1 MATIRPPV
9 RPAPGT
15 GSPVPDGQ
23 ADTPQRGASASRTGP
38 SVLHGLKQ
46 RIADLRPNRYQAG
59 TATLVASTTTTG
71 SATRPDVR
79 RNPRPDRVVTDA
91 ELGPH
96 RRAAIESKVVAGQQS
111 LFKPDVPDHGVPQ
124 VPEAQRAMAD
134 AGHFRTASAR
144 LFGGGEAAE
153 SLAQRLLA
161 NQPPAAEGPHPHKG
175 PVVLASA
182 LHALCG
188 PDPSAAEKLLDALV
202 AGEESAQVF
211 ALQRLLASTVNGN
224 EVLTH
229 ITGLEQPPE
238 QAAHRRDAL
247 RLCSALEAAGFPIGE
262 HTSVNAVVGAL
273 AAQADLRMEHDIGT
287 EHDAPLQ
294 LLAKAVTHAHGMSEG
309 SAPAGAPHKAAYVAW
324 QKGGFTT
331 SGPGSEF
338 NQTIERLY
346 KFMTYVDR
354 ADHGPRTAGNL
365 LREMGDLF
373 PRAIGHRKSPLSN
386 MRHGTMGSDLGTL
399 REEAEKFRQALG
411 DTIDPLRHQF
421 MRDLARPEI
430 QASAPHLN
438 ARLACAA
445 TLDLMQALGRTHIK
459 VSADDVVARARE
471 IETALGRDPARVDE
485 ALIRKT
491 FKTLDKPRVIPNLG
505 SRATL
510 HLRMLEELGQRLIQ
524 THPLPAGKLGD
535 PADLKAECDALK
547 QMPDRTPVQEARLD
561 AMQLQL
567 LHLTHGAVEQAR
579 TIKAGGPPRIP
590 LFKMSDLLHMAGSTP
605 REGPTAADAKDV
617 AKRLAQ
623 ARYESMSTFTHS
635 AAVGVNVPGV
645 MVLKAVKKVG
655 IPVVYPIV
663 RADAGVRAS
672 VTVGVSNTGG
682 RLFVGKDFTANSEI
696 GAGAAWVFDVPLTK
710 LSTGLFGQAS
720 AGADWSGKAG
730 RLEGGGG
737 ACITT
742 RNDVEGSE
750 GKLAEVVDFMFET
763 AKPELAEADAGAARV
778 PDLLDPAALRARER
792 TASRPERP
800 QTPGDFWNRFVDRF
814 GDDPCIGISWDRET
828 SASAAVGAAAGAFAR
843 GEDAKD
849 ASIGPTASANV
860 RAGKGLFRRGTDALG
875 ADVPTQVRSSLVT
888 AGAGLSVAQASP
900 LFSKND
906 THDIV
911 GVGVAATPLHGISA
925 QWNLAGGVGVAKLGR
940 TADGLLSAPV
950 CQREYIFRDRNRL
963 IEYANSHRAEWE
975 AAMVDQDPT
984 GKTTPADARERL
996 NDFLVQV
1003 KSAPSRSD
1011 MLYGNLMTLKPEK
1024 AAHINDLESVAK
1036 TLIGGADGAGGARP
1050 PSEQARIEHNR
1061 IQNEISHLLMDDTSW
1076 NHAGIYSVELPQH
1089 GHNFGVSALL
1099 GAGSQEAARGARLTS
1114 LLIAGQ
1120 PGGEAPDAG
1129 PRSP

>member
-1 MATIRPPV
+1 MATIRPQV
-9 RPAPGT
+9 RPAPDA
-15 GSPVPDGQ
+15 GSPAPDAQ
-23 ADTPQRGASASRTGP
+23 PDAPQRNASASRTGP
-38 SVLHGLKQ
+38 NMLRGLKQ
-46 RIADLRPNRYQAG
+46 KIADLRPNRYQAG
-59 TATLVASTTTTG
+59 TATLTASTSITG
-71 SATRPDVR
+71 GPTQPDVR
-79 RNPRPDRVVTDA
+79 RNPRPDRQVTA
-91 ELGPH
+91 AGLGPH
-96 RRAAIESKVVAGQQS
+96 RRAAIEAKVVAGQQS
-111 LFKPDVPDHGVPQ
+111 LFKPDAPDHGMPQ
-124 VPEAQRAMAD
+124 VPVAQRAMAD
-134 AGHFRTASAR
+134 AGHFRSASAH

-161 NQPPAAEGPHPHKG
+161 NQPPAADGPHAHKG
-175 PVVLASA
+175 PMVLASA
-182 LHALCG
+182 LHAVCG
-188 PDPSAAEKLLDALV
+188 PDPLAAEKLLDALT

-224 EVLTH
+224 EMLAHV
-229 ITGLEQPPE
+229 TGLELPPG
-238 QAAHRRDAL
+238 QSAHRRDAL
-247 RLCSALEAAGFPIGE
+247 RLCSALEAAGFPIDG
-262 HTSVNAVVGAL
+262 HTSVNSVVDAL
-273 AAQADLRMEHDIGT
+273 AAQAGLRMAHDIGT

-309 SAPAGAPHKAAYVAW
+309 SAPADTPHKAAYVAW

-365 LREMGDLF
+365 LREIGDLF

-399 REEAEKFRQALG
+399 REEAAKFEQALG
-411 DTIDPLRHQF
+411 DTIDPLRHHF
-421 MRDLARPEI
+421 MRDLARPEV
-430 QASAPHLN
+430 QASPAHLN
-438 ARLACAA
+438 ARLACVA
-445 TLDLMQALGRTHIK
+445 TLDVMQALGRTHIK

-510 HLRMLEELGQRLIQ
+510 HLRMLEELGQRLMQ
-524 THPLPAGKLGD
+524 THPLPAGQVGE
-535 PADLKAECDALK
+535 PADLKAECEALK
-547 QMPDRTPVQEARLD
+547 QMADRTPEQEARLD
-561 AMQLQL
+561 AVQLQL

-605 REGPTAADAKDV
+605 RQGPTAADAKDV
-617 AKRLAQ
+617 AKRLAE
-623 ARYESMSTFTHS
+623 ARYESMSTFTQS
-635 AAVGVNVPGV
+635 AAVGINVPGV
-645 MVLKAVKKVG
+645 MVLKAAKKVG
-655 IPVVYPIV
+655 VPVVYPIV
-663 RADAGVRAS
+663 RADAGARAS

-682 RLFVGKDFTANSEI
+682 RLFVGKDFSANSEI
-696 GAGAAWVFDVPLTK
+696 GVGAAWVFNVPLTK
-710 LSTGLFGQAS
+710 LSTGVFAQAS

-730 RLEGGGG
+730 RQDGGGG

-763 AKPELAEADAGAARV
+763 AKPELAAADAGRA
-778 PDLLDPAALRARER
+778 PDLLDPAGLRAQER
-792 TASRPERP
+792 ASSRPERP

-814 GDDPCIGISWDRET
+814 GDDPCVGVNWDREH
-828 SASAAVGAAAGAFAR
+828 SASAAVGAVGGAFAR

-849 ASIGPTASANV
+849 ASIGPAASVNV
-860 RAGKGLFRRGTDALG
+860 RAGKGLFRRETDATG

-888 AGAGLSVAQASP
+888 AGVGLSVAQASP
-900 LFSKND
+900 LFSKVD
-906 THDIV
+906 AHGIV
-911 GVGVAATPLHGISA
+911 GVGASATPLLGISA

-940 TADGLLSAPV
+940 TADGLLSASA

-975 AAMVDQDPT
+975 AGMVDQDPT

-1003 KSAPSRSD
+1003 KSASSRSD

-1024 AAHINDLESVAK
+1024 AAYINDLESVAK
-1036 TLIGGADGAGGARP
+1036 TLIAGADGAGSARP
-1050 PSEQARIEHNR
+1050 PSEQARTEHNR
-1061 IQNEISHLLMDDTSW
+1061 IQNEISHLLMDDASW

-1089 GHNFGVSALL
+1089 GHNFGVSAVL
-1099 GAGSQEAARGARLTS
+1099 GAGSQEAARGARLTT

-1120 PGGEAPDAG
+1120 PGAEAPDAG